1 MISAL
6 RIAFAAIV
14 LGLALGA
21 CQGGFSS
28 GGTAAPGV
36 NPPVNPPPPGSL
48 NVTPEPSIT
57 PTAGS
62 SMGPSDV
69 SYSFA
74 TGPKGLACPQQ
85 NGFSC
90 TLYLNMSDA
99 QYAALIATP
108 SPAPKGHGKPSP
120 TPSPTPTPTPT
131 PTPDEGSSA
140 SPSPS
145 PTPAGAQ
152 MKISLASLPKDA
164 PSMVNPNPKALA
176 TVSLVT
182 LRLMTTEDVFLNGH
196 QSLQFTLPKDQ
207 IAGRGFAIQLF
218 HETIGK
224 KNKRSDQFIGSYSQS
239 SLKDTTLVFSFT
251 APKIAVKKGETWLFV
266 LYGDELPSAST
277 SPGASASPS
286 PSASPSGSASPSNNA
301 ASPAVKASALPSSAA
316 SPAASTEP

>member
-1 MISAL
+1 MNSAL
-6 RIAFAAIV
+6 RIAFAATI
-14 LGLALGA
+14 LGLGLGA

-28 GGTAAPGV
+28 GGTSAPGM
-36 NPPVNPPPPGSL
+36 NPPVNPPPAGSL

-57 PTAGS
+57 PTSGAT
-62 SMGPSDV
+62 MGPSDV

-99 QYAALIATP
+99 QFAALVATP
-108 SPAPKGHGKPSP
+108 SPAPNGHGKSAA

-131 PTPDEGSSA
+131 PTPDEDSSA

-152 MKISLASLPKDA
+152 VKIALASLPKDA

-182 LRLMTTEDVFLNGH
+182 LRLTTTDDVFLNGH
-196 QSLQFTLPKDQ
+196 QSLQFTLPKEQ
-207 IAGRGFAIQLF
+207 IGGRGFAIQLF
-218 HETIGK
+218 HETLGK

-239 SLKDTTLVFSFT
+239 SLKDDTLVFSFT

-266 LYGDELPSAST
+266 LYGDELPSASA
-277 SPGASASPS
+277 SPGA
-286 PSASPSGSASPSNNA
+286 SASPSGSASPSNSASPATAA
-301 ASPAVKASALPSSAA
+301 ASPAVKASALPSPAA
-316 SPAASTEP
+316 SPAATNEP